1 VPRDRGPCTRSC
13 RHPARR
19 LRASRALRLE
29 GFGGRHL
36 LAKFQRHRRLLVRWL
51 AALRDLRRLGWVRGL
66 RMTVVQE
73 DRKRVRDDAVIH

>member
-1 VPRDRGPCTRSC
+1 
-13 RHPARR
+13 
-19 LRASRALRLE
+19 
-29 GFGGRHL
+29 

-66 RMTVVQE
+66 RMTAVQE